1 MQANLGLS
9 EKPPRN
15 LREEFHAVS
24 ASRGT
29 ILLVEDSPTQ
39 AARFSQLLTREGFKV
54 IRAASAEAGLRLLE
68 TDRPSV
74 IILDNHLPNMTG
86 NEFCREIR
94 LNLNTRATPVLMLTA
109 EESNVAEM
117 QGLASGADDYVLK
130 TADPDIFIARVRA
143 LLRKSD
149 PDPVVPEV
157 ENNFKLARILIIDDD
172 LCYVRLMREALPQ
185 YHVEISTDPEQ
196 GLRRMAEGNFDC
208 ILVDF
213 EMPLLNGAEVCHRI
227 RESQTDS
234 ALIMYSAYDDK
245 AKMTEAFEAGADDY
259 ISKSS
264 ELSVTRAR
272 ISALLRRRALVQENR
287 RIADEIRQKEMDA
300 MEARAQRQIWDRELE
315 IAREVQQR
323 LFPQSLPR
331 CSTLEYA
338 AKCRPTHAVGGDY
351 YDFFALPGDRLGISL
366 GDVSGK
372 GIPASLLMAS
382 LQASVR
388 GQAFMPNLKV
398 SELISN
404 VNRLLYQASPDG
416 QYATF
421 LYAQYDP
428 ATRKL
433 IYSNG
438 GHNPPILFRDEKMY
452 RLSKGG
458 PPVGL
463 FEESEYE
470 ESEVQLQAGDLLA
483 LFTDGI
489 CDAEN
494 SQREAM
500 GDEGLKRIVLAAK
513 DQTPGEIVEM
523 VLSQADVFA
532 AGAAQHDDMTVVVA
546 KVQ

>member
-1 MQANLGLS
+1 MQANLGAS

-15 LREEFHAVS
+15 LREEFHS
-24 ASRGT
+24 IPASRAT

-39 AARFSQLLTREGFKV
+39 AARFSQLLTQEGFKV
-54 IRAASAEAGLRLLE
+54 IRAASAEAGLRMLE
-68 TDRPSV
+68 TERPNV

-109 EESNVAEM
+109 EESNAAEM

-172 LCYVRLMREALPQ
+172 LWYVRLMREALPQ
-185 YHVEISTDPEQ
+185 YHVEISTDPEE

-264 ELSVTRAR
+264 DLSVTRAR

-323 LFPQSLPR
+323 LFPQILPR

-338 AKCRPTHAVGGDY
+338 AKCRPAHAVGGDY

-421 LYAQYDP
+421 LYAQYDA

-438 GHNPPILFRDEKMY
+438 GHNPPILIRDEKMY

-470 ESEVQLQAGDLLA
+470 ESEIQLHSGDLLA

-494 SQREAM
+494 SQREAL
-500 GDEGLKRIVLAAK
+500 GDEGLKSIVLAAK
-513 DQTPGEIVEM
+513 NQTPGEIVEM

-546 KVQ
+546 KVR